1 MAEGGP
7 VTLEVLLRL
16 GRDMLLKAGIPDAA
30 LDARLL
36 VERFTGTTR
45 TDAIIDP
52 LRPVDSETSR
62 KILKAFERRTAG
74 EPLHRIT
81 GSRQFY
87 GLELSLSPAT
97 LEPRPDTETLVDAM
111 LPLVRKTVARR
122 GSCRILDL
130 GTGTGAIAL
139 ALLSQFPEATATG
152 VDVSAEAL
160 ATACANAERLG
171 LSVRFSATCS
181 DWFQNVAGLYD
192 VIVSNPPYIPRDDIA
207 GLARDVREHDPRAA
221 LDGGGD
227 GLDAY
232 RRIAAEAARFLDD
245 DGTIGLEI
253 GFDQRQAVTSIFEGQ
268 GFELLGSAKD
278 LGGDDRVV
286 IFGLPVRSQ
295 A

>member
-7 VTLEVLLRL
+7 VTLEALLRL
-16 GRDMLLKAGIPDAA
+16 GRDMFLKAGIPDAA

-52 LRPVDSETSR
+52 LRPVDAETSR
-62 KILKAFERRTAG
+62 KVITAFERRTAG
-74 EPLHRIT
+74 QPVHRII

-87 GLELSLSPAT
+87 GIELSISPAT
-97 LEPRPDTETLVDAM
+97 LEPRPDTEALVDAM

-139 ALLSQFPEATATG
+139 ALLSQVPEATATG
-152 VDVSAEAL
+152 IDVSDEAL
-160 ATACANAERLG
+160 ATACANAESLG
-171 LSVRFSATCS
+171 LGDRFSATYS
-181 DWFQNVAGLYD
+181 DWFKKIAGRYD
-192 VIVSNPPYIPRDDIA
+192 VIVSNPPYIRSDDIA

-232 RRIAAEAARFLDD
+232 RRIAAEAAKFLEDN
-245 DGTIGLEI
+245 GTIGLEI

-268 GFELLGSAKD
+268 GFELMSSAKD
-278 LGGDDRVV
+278 LGGHDRVL
-286 IFGLPVRSQ
+286 IFGFPVRSQ